1 MGRYH
6 GIHRRGIALLACAML
21 ASSMPLAACS
31 KAGDAGSLE
40 QGSSASA
47 RSVSFDDGSQVLDA
61 ATPYVFSNVDE
72 LHIEVLVREG
82 RLADSVGTGDIALA
96 GALEG
101 WQVAGVERTSD
112 EELVVEVK
120 RPEGLL
126 NNGAS
131 LAYVEVASQGIVLP
145 EAESADEADQEQGA
159 QGGDEADSAQEDA
172 SDEAGASEEEDA
184 AVASDAGGGTEAA
197 EADAADGDAPADED
211 VAVSRS
217 ASSSAPD
224 GAVVVDAEIPEG
236 QGLDGSELDREAIT
250 AEFDAVA
257 NEPYTL
263 ALEVIDP
270 YLDIDFDRSELS
282 GDTLKLI
289 LTSSGYAFSEDLS
302 ASDFELAGAE
312 GSKIESAS
320 RTSGTE
326 AELVLTVPDGGTSA
340 LGDAALEH
348 KENETG
354 SSVACSLYVPQPWTT
369 IDLDYTDDAEGTVTY
384 QLELN
389 NCERELKPVDL
400 TVSVDDAE
408 IDAFDLERADDGT
421 YSVTLDASAAPVGS
435 VVCVDVDSVPN
446 VLGEKIDPAPS
457 AEAVEASGGTRAL
470 NVKELVISAGKSGA
484 SALAQYGWKQLCKTY
499 LDPNLG
505 TSLYDVSNNEL
516 LAEIVKVQEQVADVS
531 NQLRYLTDIVE
542 IEAYERALDAARS
555 SVEKVSSAVQLLRGK
570 MGKIQKTADPAE
582 RARLIAELSSKSR
595 DSGRV
600 DAIADELPVL
610 YNRIMMPNLSGKGG
624 ANLIR
629 MYDNLMAKAYNWGVE
644 TYEPRA
650 AFRESVAL
658 TWAQGAQIVSL
669 AYGANEADEFENML
683 NDLDERTKLVS
694 ELIGTTCKIDVTELM
709 YYEGIEIDLAGAPS
723 KVEKQPAWFP
733 EEDVPYEHWQCY
745 ISDEDL
751 AHWTAVQEG
760 IRKQEALEQQQR
772 DAAPRIYYCNTTGK
786 WYTTLKASDTAS
798 KWNDALE
805 HQSKLDGKNY
815 EQWNASSPFGRHTA
829 GKGAQLY
836 PDVEWTTRYMG
847 TSDVKK
853 MQERL
858 RGDATLKSELEEV
871 GFSTAKYLIT
881 SEKFTKGGW
890 RNDNCWKMDTFEIA
904 SSSSKKDSGFTANKE
919 HFKGMFPRYVEWHT
933 DPADMFVLKIADAP
947 TKN

>member
-1 MGRYH
+1 M
-6 GIHRRGIALLACAML
+6 
-21 ASSMPLAACS
+21 
-31 KAGDAGSLE
+31 
-40 QGSSASA
+40 
-47 RSVSFDDGSQVLDA
+47 
-61 ATPYVFSNVDE
+61 
-72 LHIEVLVREG
+72 
-82 RLADSVGTGDIALA
+82 
-96 GALEG
+96 
-101 WQVAGVERTSD
+101 
-112 EELVVEVK
+112 
-120 RPEGLL
+120 
-126 NNGAS
+126 
-131 LAYVEVASQGIVLP
+131 
-145 EAESADEADQEQGA
+145 
-159 QGGDEADSAQEDA
+159 
-172 SDEAGASEEEDA
+172 
-184 AVASDAGGGTEAA
+184 
-197 EADAADGDAPADED
+197 
-211 VAVSRS
+211 
-217 ASSSAPD
+217 
-224 GAVVVDAEIPEG
+224 VDAEIPEG

-270 YLDIDFDRSELS
+270 YLDIDFDRSGLS

-302 ASDFELAGAE
+302 ASDFELVGAE

-326 AELVLTVPDGGTSA
+326 AELVLTVPDGGTST

-624 ANLIR
+624 ANLIQ

-669 AYGANEADEFENML
+669 AYGANESDEFENTL

-694 ELIGTTCKIDVTELM
+694 GLIGTTCKIDVTELM

-947 TKN
+947 TNN

>member
-1 MGRYH
+1 M
-6 GIHRRGIALLACAML
+6 
-21 ASSMPLAACS
+21 
-31 KAGDAGSLE
+31 
-40 QGSSASA
+40 
-47 RSVSFDDGSQVLDA
+47 
-61 ATPYVFSNVDE
+61 
-72 LHIEVLVREG
+72 
-82 RLADSVGTGDIALA
+82 
-96 GALEG
+96 
-101 WQVAGVERTSD
+101 
-112 EELVVEVK
+112 
-120 RPEGLL
+120 
-126 NNGAS
+126 
-131 LAYVEVASQGIVLP
+131 
-145 EAESADEADQEQGA
+145 
-159 QGGDEADSAQEDA
+159 
-172 SDEAGASEEEDA
+172 
-184 AVASDAGGGTEAA
+184 
-197 EADAADGDAPADED
+197 
-211 VAVSRS
+211 
-217 ASSSAPD
+217 
-224 GAVVVDAEIPEG
+224 
-236 QGLDGSELDREAIT
+236 
-250 AEFDAVA
+250 
-257 NEPYTL
+257 
-263 ALEVIDP
+263 
-270 YLDIDFDRSELS
+270 
-282 GDTLKLI
+282 
-289 LTSSGYAFSEDLS
+289 
-302 ASDFELAGAE
+302 GAE

-326 AELVLTVPDGGTSA
+326 AELVLTVPDGGTST

-624 ANLIR
+624 ANLIQ

-669 AYGANEADEFENML
+669 AYGANEADEFENTL

-694 ELIGTTCKIDVTELM
+694 GLIGTTCKIDVTELM

-947 TKN
+947 TNN

>member
-131 LAYVEVASQGIVLP
+131 LAYVEVASQASAARG
-145 EAESADEADQEQGA
+145 ESADEADQEQGA

-184 AVASDAGGGTEAA
+184 AAASDTGGGTEAA
-197 EADAADGDAPADED
+197 EADTADGDAPADED

-270 YLDIDFDRSELS
+270 YLDIDFVSIEFS

-302 ASDFELAGAE
+302 ASDFELVGAE

-369 IDLDYTDDAEGTVTY
+369 
-384 QLELN
+384 
-389 NCERELKPVDL
+389 
-400 TVSVDDAE
+400 S
-408 IDAFDLERADDGT
+408 
-421 YSVTLDASAAPVGS
+421 
-435 VVCVDVDSVPN
+435 
-446 VLGEKIDPAPS
+446 
-457 AEAVEASGGTRAL
+457 
-470 NVKELVISAGKSGA
+470 
-484 SALAQYGWKQLCKTY
+484 
-499 LDPNLG
+499 
-505 TSLYDVSNNEL
+505 TST
-516 LAEIVKVQEQVADVS
+516 I
-531 NQLRYLTDIVE
+531 R
-542 IEAYERALDAARS
+542 
-555 SVEKVSSAVQLLRGK
+555 
-570 MGKIQKTADPAE
+570 
-582 RARLIAELSSKSR
+582 
-595 DSGRV
+595 
-600 DAIADELPVL
+600 
-610 YNRIMMPNLSGKGG
+610 MMP
-624 ANLIR
+624 R
-629 MYDNLMAKAYNWGVE
+629 V
-644 TYEPRA
+644 R
-650 AFRESVAL
+650 
-658 TWAQGAQIVSL
+658 
-669 AYGANEADEFENML
+669 
-683 NDLDERTKLVS
+683 
-694 ELIGTTCKIDVTELM
+694 
-709 YYEGIEIDLAGAPS
+709 
-723 KVEKQPAWFP
+723 
-733 EEDVPYEHWQCY
+733 
-745 ISDEDL
+745 
-751 AHWTAVQEG
+751 
-760 IRKQEALEQQQR
+760 
-772 DAAPRIYYCNTTGK
+772 
-786 WYTTLKASDTAS
+786 
-798 KWNDALE
+798 
-805 HQSKLDGKNY
+805 
-815 EQWNASSPFGRHTA
+815 SP
-829 GKGAQLY
+829 
-836 PDVEWTTRYMG
+836 
-847 TSDVKK
+847 
-853 MQERL
+853 
-858 RGDATLKSELEEV
+858 
-871 GFSTAKYLIT
+871 I
-881 SEKFTKGGW
+881 
-890 RNDNCWKMDTFEIA
+890 
-904 SSSSKKDSGFTANKE
+904 SSS
-919 HFKGMFPRYVEWHT
+919 
-933 DPADMFVLKIADAP
+933 
-947 TKN
+947 